1 MCGNMKFISS
11 VDKDIL
17 FNVENYIHIFMQA
30 CIHVLFCLLYSY
42 IKNIILLPH
51 KNRAINSNA
60 FHDNHIMKYNHTCDY
75 VSGRNINKT
84 LYIFKNNNLDC

>member
-1 MCGNMKFISS
+1 M
-11 VDKDIL
+11 
-17 FNVENYIHIFMQA
+17 
-30 CIHVLFCLLYSY
+30 
-42 IKNIILLPH
+42 PH

-84 LYIFKNNNLDC
+84 LIRIAEMNMYNTKYNN